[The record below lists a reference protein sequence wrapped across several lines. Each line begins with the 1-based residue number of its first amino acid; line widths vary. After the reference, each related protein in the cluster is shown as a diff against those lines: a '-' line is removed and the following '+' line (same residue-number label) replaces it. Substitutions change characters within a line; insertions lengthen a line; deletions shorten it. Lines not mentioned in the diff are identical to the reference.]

1 MNFGIVS
8 NRLLRYERAKSKL
21 NEFSVSDES
30 RRSNKLIMTSSNELL
45 YSTIRVLSQFV
56 ETFCDNRDCSELYKE
71 LSFVAQF
78 YENYV
83 IGETPESNYFFLLT
97 GAAANILSDNFG
109 NAKSLIDKINQEDIE
124 NDIACLLFDYIA
136 TGLGKTLKVLYL
148 REDLRENYYFP
159 LINEVKEESSS
170 NLTTRLKELSQN
182 LLFQSDEESAFFGLI
197 LCAIQKKFLDN
208 SATRIIPAASN
219 SLLKNW
225 NRYFTQSNAIRILW
239 QAQKLLVDR
248 DVLKGKNATVQL
260 PTGVGKTKSIELI
273 ISAAFLIRNVNLA
286 IVVAPLRALCNEIE
300 KDLQHS
306 LKNIVE
312 ITALS
317 DVLDDVNLDFTQK
330 RVIVLTPEKLSFLIR
345 HNSDLLKRCGLIIF
359 DEAHMF
365 DDQSRGAAYE
375 FLILQVNDGLQSDA
389 QKVFISAIMPN
400 AEDLNDWLT
409 NDGSIVTDSE
419 IKKTEKSIAFYSKV
433 TDRLLFYQ
441 QKELIEFK
449 DEMIYIPQVCPRNP
463 DIREDFIRGKNIG
476 KPKYIFPDLS
486 KGSDVAL
493 YLACKLSNRGNC
505 SAIYVN
511 SPKQIFSIA
520 KNIIKLKTKKYYLL
534 DNIYQNS
541 NYEENKKIYNLAKL
555 HFGEDSEIVQIM
567 EFGFFPHFGDLEN
580 GLRISI
586 EYDIRRHN
594 IACVICT
601 STLAEGVNLP
611 IRYLFLT
618 SLQDTFG
625 QMLSIRKF
633 QNLIGRT
640 ARSGV
645 HTEGSLICTDFKYY
659 DNKTKDAEQWKS
671 VVNLFDAS
679 KSEHCNSAILQIF
692 DNLKIPYTG
701 NSLNGVWLFNEFIK
715 SYINNT
721 PIDIDIWVKK
731 VYADH
736 VSDYV
741 KREAVK
747 AGNDIKKNIYDSIA
761 SRLNQIKH
769 IVDVVESIILDEY
782 TNENTEMK
790 DVQIFAQKTLA
801 YKMADE
807 NKKELIISL
816 FKAIAQKVQYISI
829 EKRNVFAKAISS
841 IEILN
846 KIDTYLK
853 NRFDNCYLLEFKED
867 EWIDILIDLSECY
880 INTNYGFGKQNIGV
894 KRSILKAWINGDNYQ
909 QIMLISGLKLN
920 EVIKIC
926 QKDISFTFN
935 LLLSNIIELLPQFRP
950 NNLTNIV
957 WEQYIDELHL
967 FQQRIKYGLKNES
980 DIAAYEF
987 GYADRII
994 AKEIGQLLS
1003 EGKNLKTVEA
1013 YKESIKD
1020 YKKEI
1025 KTILEY
1031 YPSYFSDVVQ
1041 I

>member
-1 MNFGIVS
+1 MNFGIIS
-8 NRLLRYERAKSKL
+8 NRLQRYERAKAKL

-56 ETFCDNRDCSELYKE
+56 EKFCDNQDCDDLYKE

-83 IGETPESNYFFLLT
+83 AGEAPDSDYFFLLT

-109 NAKSLIDKINQEDIE
+109 NAKSLIDKIKQEDIE

-136 TGLGKTLKVLYL
+136 TGLGKTLKILYL

-159 LINEVKEESSS
+159 LINEIKGEDNN
-170 NLTTRLKELSQN
+170 NLIINLKKLSQN
-182 LLFQSDEESAFFGLI
+182 LLYDSDAESAFFGLV
-197 LCAIQKKFLDN
+197 LCAIQKKFLTN
-208 SATRIIPAASN
+208 SATRIIPVASN

-225 NRYFTQSNAIRILW
+225 SRYFAQSNAIRILW
-239 QAQKLLVDR
+239 QAQKLLVDG
-248 DVLKGKNATVQL
+248 DVLKGKSATVQL

-273 ISAAFLIRNVNLA
+273 VSAAFLIRNVNLA

-300 KDLQHS
+300 KDLQRS

-317 DVLDDVNLDFTQK
+317 DVLDDENLDFTHK

-345 HNSDLLKRCGLIIF
+345 HNSDLLMRCGLIIF

-375 FLILQVNDGLQSDA
+375 FLILQVNEGLQSDA

-409 NDGSIVTDSE
+409 NGGSIVTDSE
-419 IKKTEKSIAFYSKV
+419 IKKTEKSIAFYSKA

-449 DEMIYIPQVCPRNP
+449 DEMIYIPQVCPRTP
-463 DIREDFIRGKNIG
+463 DIREDYVKGKNKG
-476 KPKYIFPDLS
+476 EPKYVFPNLS

-493 YLACKLSNRGNC
+493 FLACKLSNRENC

-520 KNIIKLKTKKYYLL
+520 KNIIKLKSKKYYLL

-541 NYEENKKIYNLAKL
+541 NHEENRKIYDLAIL
-555 HFGEDSEIVQIM
+555 HFGENSEIVQMM
-567 EFGFFPHFGDLEN
+567 ELGFFPHFGDLEN

-586 EYDIRRHN
+586 EYEIRRHN

-659 DNKTKDAEQWKS
+659 DNKIKDAEQWKS
-671 VVNLFDAS
+671 VVNLFNAS
-679 KSEHCNSAILQIF
+679 KSEHCNSSILQLF
-692 DNLKIPYTG
+692 DDLKIPYTG
-701 NSLNGVWLFNEFIK
+701 ASLDGIWLFKEFIK
-715 SYINNT
+715 SYSNSTTIDINN
-721 PIDIDIWVKK
+721 WVEK
-731 VYADH
+731 VYSNN
-736 VSDYV
+736 VSNYV
-741 KREAVK
+741 KREAIK
-747 AGNDIKKNIYDSIA
+747 EGNDIKRNIFDSIA

-769 IVDVVESIILDEY
+769 NVDVVESIILDEY
-782 TNENTEMK
+782 TNEDTEVL
-790 DVQIFAQKTLA
+790 DIQIFAQKTLA

-807 NKKELIISL
+807 NEKELIVLL
-816 FKAIAQKVQYISI
+816 FQTIAQKVQGVSI
-829 EKRNVFAKAISS
+829 EKRKVFAKALSS

-846 KIDTYLK
+846 KIDSYLK
-853 NRFDNCYLLEFKED
+853 NLFNDRYLFEFNES
-867 EWIDILIDLSECY
+867 EWIDILIDLSDCY
-880 INTNYGFGKQNIGV
+880 LNSKYGFGKQNNNV
-894 KRSILKAWINGDNYQ
+894 KRSILRAWINGDNYQ
-909 QIMLISGLKLN
+909 QIMLCSGLKLN
-920 EVIKIC
+920 EIIKIC
-926 QKDISFTFN
+926 QNEISYTFN
-935 LLLSNIIELLPQFRP
+935 LLLSSIIELIQQFRP
-950 NNLTNIV
+950 DNLTSIV

-994 AKEIGQLLS
+994 AKDIGQFLS
-1003 EGKNLKTVEA
+1003 ARKDLKTVEA
-1013 YKESIKD
+1013 YKEAIKD
-1020 YKKEI
+1020 YKEEVKAV
-1025 KTILEY
+1025 LEN

>member
-1 MNFGIVS
+1 MFVNFGTIS
-8 NRLLRYERAKSKL
+8 NRLQRYERAKAKL
-21 NEFSVSDES
+21 NEFSVSEES
-30 RRSNKLIMTSSNELL
+30 RKSNKLILTSSNELL

-56 ETFCDNRDCSELYKE
+56 EKYCNNQEDDGLYSELT
-71 LSFVAQF
+71 FVAQF

-83 IGETPESNYFFLLT
+83 VGEAPESDYFFLLT

-109 NAKSLIDKINQEDIE
+109 NAKSLIDKINQEEIE
-124 NDIACLLFDYIA
+124 NDIGCLLFDYMA
-136 TGLGKTLKVLYL
+136 TGLGKALNVLYL
-148 REDLRENYYFP
+148 REDLLEYYFR
-159 LINEVKEESSS
+159 LINEIKEDANS
-170 NLTTRLKELSQN
+170 NLIFKLKELSHD
-182 LLFQSDEESAFFGLI
+182 LLFNSDEESAFWGLV
-197 LCAIQKKFLDN
+197 LRAIHKKFLNN

-219 SLLKNW
+219 SMLKDW
-225 NRYFTQSNAIRILW
+225 NRYFSQKKAIRILW
-239 QAQKLLVDR
+239 QAQRLLVDKE
-248 DVLKGKNATVQL
+248 VLKGKSATVQL

-273 ISAAFLIRNVNLA
+273 VSAAFLIRNVNLA
-286 IVVAPLRALCNEIE
+286 IIVAPLRALCNEIE
-300 KDLQHS
+300 KDLLHS

-317 DVLDDVNLDFTQK
+317 DVLENENLDFTHK

-345 HNSDLLKRCGLIIF
+345 HNSDILNRCGLIIF

-375 FLILQVNDGLQSDA
+375 FLILQVNDGLPSDT

-419 IKKTEKSIAFYSKV
+419 IKKTEKSIAFYSKAS
-433 TDRLLFYQ
+433 DRLLFYQ

-449 DEMIYIPQVCPRNP
+449 GEMVYIPQVCPRTP
-463 DIREDFIRGKNIG
+463 DIREDYVRGINKG
-476 KPKYIFPDLS
+476 KPKYVFPDLS

-493 YLACKLSNRGNC
+493 YLACKLSNYENC

-520 KNIIKLKTKKYYLL
+520 KNIIKLKNKRYNLL

-541 NYEENKKIYNLAKL
+541 NHEENEKIYNLAKL
-555 HFGEDSEIVQIM
+555 HFGEDIEIVQM
-567 EFGFFPHFGDLEN
+567 MKLGFFPHFGDLEN

-586 EYDIRRHN
+586 EYEIRRHN

-645 HTEGSLICTDFKYY
+645 HTEGSLICTDSKYY
-659 DNKTKDAEQWKS
+659 DNKTKDAEQWNS
-671 VVNLFDAS
+671 VVNLFNAS
-679 KSEHCNSAILQIF
+679 KSEHCNSAILLLF
-692 DNLKIPYTG
+692 DNLKVPYTG
-701 NSLNGVWLFNEFIK
+701 ASLDGIWLFKEFIK
-715 SYINNT
+715 SYSTSTTIDINN
-721 PIDIDIWVKK
+721 WVEK
-731 VYADH
+731 VYLNH

-741 KREAVK
+741 KRKTIKDV
-747 AGNDIKKNIYDSIA
+747 NDIKKNIFDSIA

-769 IVDVVESIILDEY
+769 NVDVVESIILDKY
-782 TNENTEMK
+782 TD
-790 DVQIFAQKTLA
+790 DVDILDIQLFAKKTLA

-807 NKKELIISL
+807 KKKELILLL
-816 FKAIAQKVQYISI
+816 FQTIAQKVQSVSI
-829 EKRNVFAKAISS
+829 EKRMFFAKALSS

-846 KIDTYLK
+846 RIDTYLK
-853 NRFDNCYLLEFKED
+853 IHFDKCRVFEFNED
-867 EWIDILIDLSECY
+867 EWIDILIDLSNCY
-880 INTNYGFGKQNIGV
+880 INPNYGFGKQDIDTQ
-894 KRSILKAWINGDNYQ
+894 KLILKAWLNGENYR
-909 QIMLISGLKLN
+909 QIMVISGLKIN
-920 EVIKIC
+920 DVIRIC
-926 QKDISFTFN
+926 QKDLSYSFN
-935 LLLSNIIELLPQFRP
+935 LLLSSIIELLPQFKP
-950 NNLTNIV
+950 ETMTNIE
-957 WEQYIDELHL
+957 WEQYNYDIHL
-967 FQQRIKYGLKNES
+967 FHQRIKYGLKNES

-987 GYADRII
+987 GFADRII
-994 AKEIGQLLS
+994 AKNIGSILS
-1003 EGKNLKTVEA
+1003 AENCLRTVEG
-1013 YKESIKD
+1013 YRESIKD
-1020 YKKEI
+1020 CKEKI
-1025 KTILEY
+1025 QGILEN
-1031 YPSYFSDVVQ
+1031 YPSYFSDVIQ